1 MSLDLGR
8 TGMPPVGGLP
18 TPSLSHVMRF
28 PMSFNP
34 MMSMYN
40 PYYPAA
46 QFFRP
51 HLNPAQQ
58 GAHAAL
64 KAFNQSNTPTY
75 ISSNASLNDTGSSR
89 SDNSSDSPPHSTH
102 HHHLDQSDVNS
113 RNGEKQCRICGDRA
127 TGLHYGIISC
137 EGCKGFFKRSICNR
151 RVYRCTRDKMCMMS
165 RKQRNRCQF
174 CRLKKCL
181 EAGMNRKAIREDGMP
196 GGRNKSIG
204 PIQMSAEEVHSV
216 LDGSVYNENS
226 ITPQALPNP
235 ISMQLPTG
243 PAHSSPPL
251 NFAPPPPVALR
262 IPDNP
267 PVSVFQPQFMNFTTT
282 PVPSPPEQKP
292 DLIGEIIELEDLGNT
307 DLLKAHKL
315 SEKESLNTNELLF
328 ILAKTA
334 DELLKKQIDWAKAL
348 PFAPQISLKDHITL
362 LMNTWAETMIL
373 YAFTDLKIYAHWK
386 FPMKTSISS
395 NECCK
400 FTGQFAELRLS
411 KNEVS
416 IVKLINFL
424 NHDITGLKDVS
435 QIEMLNKKFWF
446 LCQHWLCER
455 NVQQGRFRDLIRAIP
470 NMRVLAAKIKEIN
483 DAERLSII
491 FTQSIL
497 RIRNSGL
504 EEIPEEIQNV

>member
-1 MSLDLGR
+1 
-8 TGMPPVGGLP
+8 
-18 TPSLSHVMRF
+18 
-28 PMSFNP
+28 
-34 MMSMYN
+34 
-40 PYYPAA
+40 
-46 QFFRP
+46 
-51 HLNPAQQ
+51 
-58 GAHAAL
+58 
-64 KAFNQSNTPTY
+64 
-75 ISSNASLNDTGSSR
+75 
-89 SDNSSDSPPHSTH
+89 
-102 HHHLDQSDVNS
+102 
-113 RNGEKQCRICGDRA
+113 
-127 TGLHYGIISC
+127 
-137 EGCKGFFKRSICNR
+137 
-151 RVYRCTRDKMCMMS
+151 
-165 RKQRNRCQF
+165 
-174 CRLKKCL
+174 
-181 EAGMNRKAIREDGMP
+181 MNRKAIREDGMP

-373 YAFTDLKIYAHWK
+373 YAFTLNHDDIFQTLGETIQRSENLCALEISDEDLDIVERVLQVY
-386 FPMKTSISS
+386 
-395 NECCK
+395 
-400 FTGQFAELRLS
+400 GQFAELRLS